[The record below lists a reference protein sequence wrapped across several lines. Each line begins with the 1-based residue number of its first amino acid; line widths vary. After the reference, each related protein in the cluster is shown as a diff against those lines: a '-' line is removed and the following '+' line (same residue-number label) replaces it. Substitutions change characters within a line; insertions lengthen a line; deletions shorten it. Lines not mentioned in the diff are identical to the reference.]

1 MNPDRALNVSVN
13 LYWFV
18 LILMFMLLMAS
29 AARAEDVLATGYTIN
44 IQGPLDTFIN
54 LVFAALSAVAT
65 GILGFFFGKKGK
77 IKTSDET
84 LQHLSFLVAGA
95 LQLAKSRV
103 MAEADKIKDP
113 TVQSHIIASALNS
126 LLLAVP
132 NLLVRFNISET
143 TLESMIRSR
152 LLASIAVNGNEPV
165 ITN

>member
-1 MNPDRALNVSVN
+1 
-13 LYWFV
+13 
-18 LILMFMLLMAS
+18 
-29 AARAEDVLATGYTIN
+29 
-44 IQGPLDTFIN
+44 
-54 LVFAALSAVAT
+54 
-65 GILGFFFGKKGK
+65 
-77 IKTSDET
+77 
-84 LQHLSFLVAGA
+84 
-95 LQLAKSRV
+95 